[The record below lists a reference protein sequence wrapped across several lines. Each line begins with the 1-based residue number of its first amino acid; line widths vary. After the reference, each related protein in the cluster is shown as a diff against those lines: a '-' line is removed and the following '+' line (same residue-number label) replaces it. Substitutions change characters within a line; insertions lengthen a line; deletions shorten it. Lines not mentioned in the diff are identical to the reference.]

1 MKKPQDQITKILN
14 ERQATHGDYLSKCI
28 FIQTIKESMR
38 SENNNWIRLDPDM
51 QESLDMM
58 VHKISRILYGNPYHT
73 DSWLDIAGYI
83 MLVANRLQI
92 EEEFNERT
100 KSFRGSDS
108 KVT

>member
-1 MKKPQDQITKILN
+1 MAKSQDKITKILN
-14 ERQATHGDYLSKCI
+14 ERQLTHGDYLSKCI
-28 FIQTIKESMR
+28 FIQTVKESMR

-51 QESLDMM
+51 QESLDM
-58 VHKISRILYGNPYHT
+58 VIHKISRILYGDSYHT
-73 DSWLDIAGYI
+73 DNWVDIAGYI
-83 MLVANRLQI
+83 MLVANRLQL

>member
-38 SENNNWIRLDPDM
+38 NENNNWVRLDPDM

-58 VHKISRILYGNPYHT
+58 VHKISRILYGDPYHT
-73 DSWLDIAGYI
+73 DNWVDIAGYI
-83 MLVANRLQI
+83 MLVANRLQL
-92 EEEFNERT
+92 EEEFNERN
-100 KSFRGSDS
+100 KSFRRSDS